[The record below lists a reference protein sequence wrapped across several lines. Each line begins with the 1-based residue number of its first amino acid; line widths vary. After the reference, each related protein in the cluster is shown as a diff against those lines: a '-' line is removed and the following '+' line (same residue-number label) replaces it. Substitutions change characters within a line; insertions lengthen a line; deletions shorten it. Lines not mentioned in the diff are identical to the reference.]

1 MENRFAKSAED
12 LARGTAEYVDMK
24 IDDLKLRTVKGLSV
38 TLNRILLA
46 TMFLTL
52 GSIALMAAAF
62 GLVLLIGALIGSY
75 WGGAFIV
82 AAFFLLLMLVLFL
95 LRKKLFLDGLV
106 SMFMKLFFEDEEGG
120 VK

>member
-1 MENRFAKSAED
+1 MENRFAKQAED
-12 LARGTAEYVDMK
+12 LAKGTAEYVDMK

-62 GLVLLIGALIGSY
+62 GLVLLVGALIGSY

-82 AAFFLLLMLVLFL
+82 SAFFLLLMLVLFL
-95 LRKKLFLDGLV
+95 LRRKLFLNGLV
-106 SMFMKLFFEDEEGG
+106 RMFMKLFFEDEEGG
-120 VK
+120 RE